1 MTSAPLTG
9 FCNVDLAF
17 SDHLVLGKLSFEIG
31 RAIVYV
37 VVPFG
42 RGKPRRCA
50 SAAGLIAPPGRG
62 VRRKLGR
69 KGLRSSRDAPLF
81 CDLGCSHRAKPLAD
95 CCSAF
100 GQTVE
105 I

>member
-17 SDHLVLGKLSFEIG
+17 GDHVVLGKLSFEIG
-31 RAIVYV
+31 GAIVYV

-62 VRRKLGR
+62 VRRKWAGR
-69 KGLRSSRDAPLF
+69 ASAPPVTL
-81 CDLGCSHRAKPLAD
+81 LY
-95 CCSAF
+95 SA
-100 GQTVE
+100 